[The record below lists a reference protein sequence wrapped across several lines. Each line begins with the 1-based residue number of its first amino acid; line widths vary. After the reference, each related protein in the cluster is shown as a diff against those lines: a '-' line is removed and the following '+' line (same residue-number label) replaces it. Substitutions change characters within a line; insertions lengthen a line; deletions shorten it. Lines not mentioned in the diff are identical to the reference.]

1 MTRTGTASSPR
12 CAVAEI
18 KTTPVEEV
26 MDGRR
31 SWVIATVL
39 TYLAWQVIA
48 SHKEHKPAFLPRR
61 LSGQPTPSLS
71 LLLQTSESRRACAVR
86 ILESLLECVR
96 RMAIVP
102 WASGMF

>member
-1 MTRTGTASSPR
+1 MDAKEDS

-48 SHKEHKPAFLPRR
+48 SHKEHKIQKSQIRSSPPPKSICEAVGLER
-61 LSGQPTPSLS
+61 GQ
-71 LLLQTSESRRACAVR
+71 
-86 ILESLLECVR
+86 I
-96 RMAIVP
+96 
-102 WASGMF
+102 